1 MDRDDLG
8 PRRGISLETREI
20 TRNVCEL
27 TSIEILS
34 EIKTISITKM
44 EDLFPPRTE
53 EYRSMEGEKI
63 GVNTVE
69 NCENSFSTEDEYNA
83 EREREKERKWRVI
96 VTRRVENASHGG

>member
-1 MDRDDLG
+1 MDSDDLE

-44 EDLFPPRTE
+44 DLFPPRTE

-83 EREREKERKWRVI
+83 ERKRERERKWRVI

>member
-1 MDRDDLG
+1 
-8 PRRGISLETREI
+8 
-20 TRNVCEL
+20 
-27 TSIEILS
+27 
-34 EIKTISITKM
+34 M

-63 GVNTVE
+63 GVNAVE

-83 EREREKERKWRVI
+83 ERKRERERKWRVI